1 MWVLSVLGAAHKALR
16 SFRPGKVFWKHK
28 LENEF
33 LLDSFFVPFE
43 FEPGG
48 YNSIQNS
55 LIFRWYD
62 IFLALKI
69 LKESAKRKRVLLKC
83 VNGGGDVI
91 IFQLKMERI
100 NEMGKGGWC

>member
-1 MWVLSVLGAAHKALR
+1 MWALSVRGAAHKALKELP
-16 SFRPGKVFWKHK
+16 SWKGLDLWEHR

-69 LKESAKRKRVLLKC
+69 LRECKKKT
-83 VNGGGDVI
+83 GVI
-91 IFQLKMERI
+91 KMCEWR
-100 NEMGKGGWC
+100 G